1 MVNNRPNSIFLYL
14 CVTEVMLTGD
24 VARHYV
30 TAEFLQASLIRQ
42 VLEHLWAWESGDGQ
56 AKLPPERA
64 PPQIGLFGEA

>member
-1 MVNNRPNSIFLYL
+1 
-14 CVTEVMLTGD
+14 MLTGD